1 MRRDF
6 QEIARHQGQ
15 SPDLAIVLL
24 QRKNGGTAEQQ
35 NPFRAI
41 LIVPEAGRRDVLA
54 GDDSLQS
61 KRSAAAGEGFK
72 EFLGKGGGDGREEIH
87 GRRGKG
93 KGNQVA
99 GNRFCHPGFCRVFL
113 WKIQGLLHFWGER
126 VDFLC
131 GNQPPGVGLPHPGA
145 CAGSF

>member
-6 QEIARHQGQ
+6 QEIARHQGLL
-15 SPDLAIVLL
+15 PDLAIVLL

-35 NPFRAI
+35 NPFRAF
-41 LIVPEAGRRDVLA
+41 LFVPEPRGGRVLA

-61 KRSAAAGEGFK
+61 KRSAAVGEGFK

-87 GRRGKG
+87 ESR
-93 KGNQVA
+93 GNQVA
-99 GNRFCHPGFCRVFL
+99 GIWSCHPGFCRVLL
-113 WKIQGLLHFWGER
+113 WKIQGLLHFWTEG

-131 GNQPPGVGLPHPGA
+131 GNRPPGVGLPPSRGMR
-145 CAGSF
+145 GSF